1 MREIA
6 GKVVWITGAG
16 TGIGEAA
23 ALALAGAGMHVVLSG
38 RRKEALGAVAQK
50 IEAGGGTAMIEP
62 LDVTDRDAVYGV
74 AERIA
79 GRFGRL
85 DMLVN
90 NAGIN
95 LPKRNWSE
103 VELDGW
109 EQVVSINLNGAFYC
123 IAAVL
128 PMMRR
133 QRDGLVI
140 NTASWAGKYVL
151 KFAGPAYNA
160 SKHAVVAMSESLNK
174 EECGNGIRATA
185 LCPAEVSTPI
195 MDKRPVPVPAEDRA
209 KMVQPED
216 MGDLML
222 FLARLPET
230 VCLNEVIV
238 SPTYNRIYI
247 ENLG

>member
-6 GKVVWITGAG
+6 GKVAWITGAG
-16 TGIGEAA
+16 SGIGEAA

-38 RRKEALGAVAQK
+38 RRMEALGAVAQK
-50 IEAGGGTAMIEP
+50 IEAAGGTAMIEV
-62 LDVTDRDAVYGV
+62 LDVADRDAVYRV

-79 GRFGRL
+79 ERFDRL

-95 LPKRNWSE
+95 IPQRNWGD
-103 VELDGW
+103 VTLDGW
-109 EQVVSINLNGAFYC
+109 EEIVNINLNGAFYC
-123 IAAVL
+123 IAAAL

-133 QRDGLVI
+133 QQDGLVVT
-140 NTASWAGKYVL
+140 TASWAGKYVL

-160 SKHAVVAMSESLNK
+160 TKHAVVAMSESLNK

-185 LCPAEVSTPI
+185 VCPAEVATPI

-209 KMVQPED
+209 KMVQPEE
-216 MGDLML
+216 MGELML

-230 VCLNEVIV
+230 VCLNEVII